1 MNHPLRGDFDISN
14 QILLSVR
21 PEAQAFLRRRLVT
34 RRLSLGQVLYEEDA
48 PFTHAIFP
56 HEGMVSIRAAMRD
69 GRGVEKVSIGREGFI
84 GIALVMGGGESV
96 GQSCVVVPG
105 YASWLSIQDL
115 DEAIARFPCMRHAML
130 RYAKS
135 LIVQL
140 LESVACNSLHSAEE
154 RISRWLLHAHDRVGG
169 DSFHLTQAAI
179 SQALGLR
186 RATVNM
192 VCSKLMGEGAIAYTR
207 GDLTVLDRHL
217 IEERACECY
226 GRIRKAFDLNSQPL
240 ARFIDELPLPF
251 RSAAPESE

>member
-1 MNHPLRGDFDISN
+1 MDHPLRGDFDISN

-21 PEAQAFLRRRLVT
+21 PEAQEFLRPRLVM
-34 RRLSLGQVLYEEDA
+34 RRLSQGQVLYEEGT

-56 HEGMVSIRAAMRD
+56 HEGMVSIMAAMRD
-69 GRGVEKVSIGREGFI
+69 GRGVEKVSIGYEGFI
-84 GIALVMGGGESV
+84 GIALAMGGGEAI

-115 DEAIARFPCMRHAML
+115 DEAIARFPCVRHALL

-154 RISRWLLHAHDRVGG
+154 RISRWLLHAHDRVVGN
-169 DSFHLTQAAI
+169 SFHLTQAAI

-192 VCSKLMGEGAIAYTR
+192 VCSKLMEDGAIAYAR
-207 GDLTVLDRHL
+207 GNLTVL
-217 IEERACECY
+217 ERDLVEQRSCECY
-226 GRIRKAFDLNSQPL
+226 GRIRKAFDRNSQPL
-240 ARFIDELPLPF
+240 DRFIDEMPLPF
-251 RSAAPESE
+251 RSAAPESG